1 MFSLVA
7 SSCSRMIS
15 RPLAQQATSVATTT
29 AGQQPGLSNKK
40 TDTVTCFFYVLF
52 ISIIE
57 HTEDDIY
64 VPSLSANHPK
74 IYLILSTLGYQ
85 KPVNHVC
92 MYVCMYACMHAGRQA
107 GRHACMHAT

>member
-1 MFSLVA
+1 ML
-7 SSCSRMIS
+7 
-15 RPLAQQATSVATTT
+15 
-29 AGQQPGLSNKK
+29 
-40 TDTVTCFFYVLF
+40 FYVLF

-85 KPVNHVC
+85 KPVNHIYIC
-92 MYVCMYACMHAGRQA
+92 YLDY
-107 GRHACMHAT
+107 

>member
-1 MFSLVA
+1 ML
-7 SSCSRMIS
+7 
-15 RPLAQQATSVATTT
+15 
-29 AGQQPGLSNKK
+29 
-40 TDTVTCFFYVLF
+40 FYVLF

-85 KPVNHVC
+85 KPVNHIYIYIY
-92 MYVCMYACMHAGRQA
+92 MLPRLLGLSLLLKTALSK
-107 GRHACMHAT
+107 ATL

>member
-7 SSCSRMIS
+7 SSCARMIS

-40 TDTVTCFFYVLF
+40 NRYCYMLFYVLF

-64 VPSLSANHPK
+64 VPSLSANHSK

-85 KPVNHVC
+85 KPVNHIYIC
-92 MYVCMYACMHAGRQA
+92 YLDY
-107 GRHACMHAT
+107 

>member
-1 MFSLVA
+1 
-7 SSCSRMIS
+7 MIS

-40 TDTVTCFFYVLF
+40 NRYCYMLFYVLF

-74 IYLILSTLGYQ
+74 IYLNLTTLGVQ
-85 KPVNHVC
+85 ETCQPHAHKSLATCTVKPFL
-92 MYVCMYACMHAGRQA
+92 
-107 GRHACMHAT
+107 